1 MIMIVLMS
9 LNLSVSNHRNGAEK
23 MQQQNV
29 SSEIEGD
36 IAGENITQ
44 FLTFILNTEVY
55 GINILN
61 IREIIDYGNITR
73 VPMMPGFVA
82 GVINLRGSVVP
93 VVDLALRFSEKSSE
107 RTKRS
112 SIVILEVEYEEQK
125 LEVGITVDVVN
136 EVLDI
141 PLSEI
146 EPAPSFGTKI
156 RTDFISGMG
165 KVNDQ
170 LLVLLDIENIL
181 SVAELSAG
189 GEASLV

>member
-1 MIMIVLMS
+1 MPKQMS
-9 LNLSVSNHRNGAEK
+9 QQDVTSELAGA
-23 MQQQNV
+23 NV
-29 SSEIEGD
+29 I
-36 IAGENITQ
+36 Q
-44 FLTFILNTEVY
+44 FLTFMMNTEIY

-61 IREIIDYGNITR
+61 IREIIDYGNITQ
-73 VPMMPGFVA
+73 VPMMPDFIA

-93 VVDLALRFSEKSSE
+93 VVDLAIRFSEQPST

-125 LEVGITVDVVN
+125 LEIGITVDAVD

-141 PLSEI
+141 PSNEI

-156 RTDFISGMG
+156 RTDFISGMA

-181 SVAELSAG
+181 SVAELSVVKAQ
-189 GEASLV
+189 